1 MVGPKLDAGPPSGYH
16 ARMKTPFHDQDR
28 VVLGDPAA
36 ARVNA
41 HDLEEHRWNPA
52 RPRILVVACSDG
64 RLQEETDHFLQE
76 RLGVSRYDRLYLP
89 GGAGALSPS
98 GFEFHRARQVRHDC
112 HFLVESHGVR
122 DIVLLFHGPTADG
135 PAEAACADYVRKLSG
150 ADVARIRAQQEQD
163 AEELLRCR
171 REWAL
176 EARVHVYRC
185 EISAEGTIGFMC
197 LHAESEVEVP
207 GARARG

>member
-98 GFEFHRARQVRHDC
+98 GFEFHRAAQVRVDC

-122 DIVLLFHGPTADG
+122 DIVLLFHGPSADG
-135 PAEAACADYVRKLSG
+135 PYEAACADYVRKQPG
-150 ADVARIRAQQEQD
+150 ADVAAIRAQQETD
-163 AEELLRCR
+163 AEELLRVR
-171 REWAL
+171 RQWAL
-176 EARVHVYRC
+176 DARVHVYRC
-185 EISAEGTIGFMC
+185 EISAQGTIGFMC
-197 LHAESEVEVP
+197 LHAETEAEMP
-207 GARARG
+207 RARTRG

>member
-1 MVGPKLDAGPPSGYH
+1 MPP
-16 ARMKTPFHDQDR
+16 MKTPFPHDQDR

-98 GFEFHRARQVRHDC
+98 GFEFARAQQVRRDC

-135 PAEAACADYVRKLSG
+135 PYEAACADYIRKQPSF
-150 ADVARIRAQQEQD
+150 DVQEIRAQQERD

-171 REWAL
+171 HEWAL

-185 EISAEGTIGFMC
+185 EISADGTIGFMC
-197 LHAESEVEVP
+197 LHAESETEVP
-207 GARARG
+207 RTRARG